1 MKICPYCSAINEE
14 KNAIKCCVCGRDI
27 SAEKEY
33 TKEELDDTNLIDEIT
48 TKNKKNQDKKK
59 FKKVLYVS
67 LIPIFIIVLIIA
79 LIACEPKGH
88 IDIPIN
94 YYEIKTGEKVT
105 IKVNYYNK
113 VTSKNVRMEI
123 TSSYYKELNE
133 TSFYYQVV
141 DNNFVIEGV
150 KEDHLVLTF
159 TVKDDGEQK
168 KYNNQ
173 VTIIILPKESV
184 NE

>member
-1 MKICPYCSAINEE
+1 
-14 KNAIKCCVCGRDI
+14 
-27 SAEKEY
+27 
-33 TKEELDDTNLIDEIT
+33 
-48 TKNKKNQDKKK
+48 
-59 FKKVLYVS
+59 
-67 LIPIFIIVLIIA
+67 
-79 LIACEPKGH
+79 
-88 IDIPIN
+88 
-94 YYEIKTGEKVT
+94 
-105 IKVNYYNK
+105 
-113 VTSKNVRMEI
+113 MEI

-133 TSFYYQVV
+133 TSFYYQIV